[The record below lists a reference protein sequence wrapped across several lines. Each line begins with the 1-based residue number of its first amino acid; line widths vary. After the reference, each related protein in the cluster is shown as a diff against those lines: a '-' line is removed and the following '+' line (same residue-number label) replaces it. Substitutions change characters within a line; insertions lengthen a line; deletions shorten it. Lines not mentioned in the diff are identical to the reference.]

1 VDNASLLLPDPR
13 RKAIASVRNRRAGLH
28 SVVEMKRCPFCA
40 EEIQDAAVKCRFCGS
55 TLTAGPGAPARDAF
69 AQPTLP
75 AQPPYA
81 AAPARAALP
90 SAATGPADARL
101 LYDGSPSWR
110 AWFWSFAGAFVVM
123 LAGLGAAGYLA
134 YAYPPLYGVAGAAL
148 FVVGLVW
155 YGLLALALRS
165 KRVRIT
171 TQAIDLETGLFGKE
185 IHTLQLWRI
194 HDVDYAQSF
203 GERILGVARI
213 HVVSQDDEQPRLT
226 LAGLPASRRLFDE
239 LKDSI
244 AIARQ
249 AKNVMGV
256 VR

>member
-1 VDNASLLLPDPR
+1 
-13 RKAIASVRNRRAGLH
+13 
-28 SVVEMKRCPFCA
+28 MKRCPFCA

-55 TLTAGPGAPARDAF
+55 MLTAAVATAGVHDAF
-69 AQPTLP
+69 AQSPSP

-81 AAPARAALP
+81 AAPAVGPAA
-90 SAATGPADARL
+90 GPADMRL
-101 LYDGSPSWR
+101 LYEGSPSWR
-110 AWFWSFAGAFVVM
+110 SSFGSFAAAFVVM
-123 LAGLGAAGYLA
+123 LAGIVSAAYLVYA
-134 YAYPPLYGVAGAAL
+134 YAPLYGLAGGAL
-148 FVVGLVW
+148 FVVGLLW
-155 YGLLALALRS
+155 YGLLTLALRS
-165 KRVRIT
+165 RRVRIT

-194 HDVDYAQSF
+194 HDIDYEQSF
-203 GERILGVARI
+203 GERLLGVSRI
-213 HVVSQDDEQPRLT
+213 HVVSQDDEQPKVT

-249 AKNVMGV
+249 ARNVMGL

>member
-1 VDNASLLLPDPR
+1 
-13 RKAIASVRNRRAGLH
+13 
-28 SVVEMKRCPFCA
+28 MKRCPFCA

-55 TLTAGPGAPARDAF
+55 MLTAAVTTAGVRDAF
-69 AQPTLP
+69 AQSTSPP
-75 AQPPYA
+75 QPPYA
-81 AAPARAALP
+81 AAPAVG
-90 SAATGPADARL
+90 SAARPADMRL
-101 LYDGSPSWR
+101 LYEGTPSWR
-110 AWFWSFAGAFVVM
+110 SSFGSFAAAFVVI
-123 LAGLGAAGYLA
+123 LAGIVSAAYLVHA
-134 YAYPPLYGVAGAAL
+134 YAPLYGLAGGAL
-148 FVVGLVW
+148 FVVGLLW

-165 KRVRIT
+165 RRVRIT

-194 HDVDYAQSF
+194 HDIDYEQSF
-203 GERILGVARI
+203 GERLLGVSRI
-213 HVVSQDDEQPRLT
+213 HVVSQDDEQPKVT

-249 AKNVMGV
+249 ARNVMGV

>member
-1 VDNASLLLPDPR
+1 
-13 RKAIASVRNRRAGLH
+13 
-28 SVVEMKRCPFCA
+28 MKRCPFCA

-55 TLTAGPGAPARDAF
+55 ALTGAAASPAVRDAF

-81 AAPARAALP
+81 GAAPQAAP
-90 SAATGPADARL
+90 GTGPTDARL
-101 LYDGSPSWR
+101 LYEGSPSWR
-110 AWFWSFAGAFVVM
+110 SSFGSFAAAFLVM
-123 LAGLGAAGYLA
+123 IAGVAGAGYLA
-134 YAYPPLYGVAGAAL
+134 LVYQPLYGLAGAAL
-148 FVVGLVW
+148 LVVGLVW

-165 KRVRIT
+165 RRVRIT

-194 HDVDYAQSF
+194 HDIDYQQTF
-203 GERILGVARI
+203 VERLLGVARL
-213 HVVSQDDEQPRLT
+213 HVVSQDDEQPKIT

-249 AKNVMGV
+249 AKNVLGV